1 MHKKSHIK
9 NLEDIIEEFR
19 VGNYDSFDEFYHQTN
34 KQLYVFIYDIIRN
47 RQSSEDLLQETY
59 MRFLN
64 HIDKYKKNT
73 NYFNFLV
80 TIARNL
86 AINEYHKQKRMVYDE
101 EYIYSVK
108 EESPT
113 DVPDLFYLLDYLNEK
128 EREIVILHMI
138 DNLKF
143 KEIAKM
149 KDKPLGTILWLYNKA
164 IKKLKRKVEEEKW
177 KLKI

>member
-101 EYIYSVK
+101 KFIYSVK

-164 IKKLKRKVEEEKW
+164 IKKLKRKVEEENEN
-177 KLKI
+177 

>member
-59 MRFLN
+59 IRFLN

-101 EYIYSVK
+101 KYIYSVK

-164 IKKLKRKVEEEKW
+164 IKKLKRKVEEENEN
-177 KLKI
+177 

>member
-1 MHKKSHIK
+1 MKTCYKKHI
-9 NLEDIIEEFR
+9 
-19 VGNYDSFDEFYHQTN
+19 
-34 KQLYVFIYDIIRN
+34 
-47 RQSSEDLLQETY
+47 
-59 MRFLN
+59 FLN

-164 IKKLKRKVEEEKW
+164 IKKLKRKVEEENEN
-177 KLKI
+177 

>member
-149 KDKPLGTILWLYNKA
+149 KDKPLGTILWLYHKA
-164 IKKLKRKVEEEKW
+164 IKKLKRKVEEENEN
-177 KLKI
+177 

>member
-128 EREIVILHMI
+128 ELVYDALSPYIGYGR
-138 DNLKF
+138 
-143 KEIAKM
+143 
-149 KDKPLGTILWLYNKA
+149 
-164 IKKLKRKVEEEKW
+164 RK
-177 KLKI
+177 

>member
-101 EYIYSVK
+101 EYIYSVN
-108 EESPT
+108 EESTT

-164 IKKLKRKVEEEKW
+164 IKKLKRKVEEENEN
-177 KLKI
+177 

>member
-1 MHKKSHIK
+1 MNQKPHIR

-19 VGNYDSFDEFYHQTN
+19 VGNYDSFEEFYYETS

-64 HIDKYKKNT
+64 NIDRYKKNT

-86 AINEYHKQKRMVYDE
+86 AINEYHKQKRVINDE
-101 EYIYSVK
+101 EYIYSIK
-108 EESPT
+108 EESKT
-113 DVPDLFYLLDYLNEK
+113 DVPNLFYLLDYLDEK
-128 EREIVILHMI
+128 QREIVILHII

-149 KDKPLGTILWLYNKA
+149 KEMPLGTVLWLYNKA
-164 IKKLKRKVEEEKW
+164 IKKLKRKVEEENEN
-177 KLKI
+177 

>member
-1 MHKKSHIK
+1 MNQKPHIR

-19 VGNYDSFDEFYHQTN
+19 VGNYDSFEEFYYETS

-64 HIDKYKKNT
+64 NIDKYKKNT

-86 AINEYHKQKRMVYDE
+86 AINEYHKQKRVINDE
-101 EYIYSVK
+101 EYIYSIK
-108 EESPT
+108 EESKT
-113 DVPDLFYLLDYLNEK
+113 DVPNLFYLLDYLDEK
-128 EREIVILHMI
+128 QREIVILHI
-138 DNLKF
+138 IVNL
-143 KEIAKM
+143 
-149 KDKPLGTILWLYNKA
+149 
-164 IKKLKRKVEEEKW
+164 
-177 KLKI
+177 

>member
-1 MHKKSHIK
+1 MYK
-9 NLEDIIEEFR
+9 
-19 VGNYDSFDEFYHQTN
+19 
-34 KQLYVFIYDIIRN
+34 
-47 RQSSEDLLQETY
+47 RQ
-59 MRFLN
+59 
-64 HIDKYKKNT
+64 
-73 NYFNFLV
+73 
-80 TIARNL
+80 
-86 AINEYHKQKRMVYDE
+86 VYDE

-164 IKKLKRKVEEEKW
+164 IKKLKRKVEEENEN
-177 KLKI
+177 

>member
-164 IKKLKRKVEEEKW
+164 IKKLKRKVVEENEN
-177 KLKI
+177 

>member
-86 AINEYHKQKRMVYDE
+86 SINEYHKQKRMVYDE

-164 IKKLKRKVEEEKW
+164 IKKLKRKVEEENEN
-177 KLKI
+177 

>member
-108 EESPT
+108 EESST

-164 IKKLKRKVEEEKW
+164 IKKLKRKVEEENEN
-177 KLKI
+177 

>member
-1 MHKKSHIK
+1 MNQKPHIR

-19 VGNYDSFDEFYHQTN
+19 VGNYDSFEEFYYETS
-34 KQLYVFIYDIIRN
+34 KQLCVFIYDIIRN

-64 HIDKYKKNT
+64 NIDKYKKNT

-86 AINEYHKQKRMVYDE
+86 AINEYHKQKRVINDE
-101 EYIYSVK
+101 EYIYSIK
-108 EESPT
+108 EESKT
-113 DVPDLFYLLDYLNEK
+113 DVPNLFYLLDYLDEK
-128 EREIVILHMI
+128 QREIVILHII

-149 KDKPLGTILWLYNKA
+149 KEMPLGTVLWPYNKA
-164 IKKLKRKVEEEKW
+164 IKKLKRKVEEENEN
-177 KLKI
+177 

>member
-47 RQSSEDLLQETY
+47 HQSSEDLLQETY

-164 IKKLKRKVEEEKW
+164 IKKLKRKVEEENEN
-177 KLKI
+177 

>member
-47 RQSSEDLLQETY
+47 RQSSEYLLQETY

-164 IKKLKRKVEEEKW
+164 IKKLKRKVEEENEN
-177 KLKI
+177 

>member
-73 NYFNFLV
+73 NYFNYLV

-164 IKKLKRKVEEEKW
+164 IKKLKRKVEEENEN
-177 KLKI
+177 

>member
-9 NLEDIIEEFR
+9 NLEDIIEDFR

-101 EYIYSVK
+101 KYIYSVK

-164 IKKLKRKVEEEKW
+164 IKKLKRKVEEENEN
-177 KLKI
+177 

>member
-86 AINEYHKQKRMVYDE
+86 ALNEYHKQNRMVYDE

-164 IKKLKRKVEEEKW
+164 IKKLKRKVEEENEN
-177 KLKI
+177 

>member
-164 IKKLKRKVEEEKW
+164 IKKLKRKVEEEKQN
-177 KLKI
+177 

>member
-47 RQSSEDLLQETY
+47 RQSSEDLIQETY

-164 IKKLKRKVEEEKW
+164 IKKLKRKVEEENEN
-177 KLKI
+177 

>member
-1 MHKKSHIK
+1 MNQKPHIR

-19 VGNYDSFDEFYHQTN
+19 VGNYDSFEEFYYETS

-64 HIDKYKKNT
+64 NIDKYKKNT

-86 AINEYHKQKRMVYDE
+86 ASNEYHKQKRVINDE
-101 EYIYSVK
+101 EYIYSIK
-108 EESPT
+108 EESKT
-113 DVPDLFYLLDYLNEK
+113 DVPNLFYLLDYLDEK
-128 EREIVILHMI
+128 QREIVILHII

-149 KDKPLGTILWLYNKA
+149 KEMPLGTVLWLYNKA
-164 IKKLKRKVEEEKW
+164 IKKLKRKVEEENEN
-177 KLKI
+177 

>member
-101 EYIYSVK
+101 KYIYSVK

-164 IKKLKRKVEEEKW
+164 IKKLKRKVEEEHET
-177 KLKI
+177 

>member
-19 VGNYDSFDEFYHQTN
+19 VGNYDSFDEFYNQTN

-164 IKKLKRKVEEEKW
+164 IKKLKRKVEEENEN
-177 KLKI
+177 

>member
-164 IKKLKRKVEEEKW
+164 IKKKGGRRK
-177 KLKI
+177 

>member
-9 NLEDIIEEFR
+9 NLEDIIEEFK

-164 IKKLKRKVEEEKW
+164 IKKLKRKVEEENEN
-177 KLKI
+177 

>member
-149 KDKPLGTILWLYNKA
+149 KYKPLCTILWLYNKS
-164 IKKLKRKVEEEKW
+164 IKKLKRKVEEENEN
-177 KLKI
+177 